1 MPDLITFMSAI
12 KQKIIPD
19 SIVYTDRL
27 NNYGRPDVSG
37 FVHYC
42 ISHSKEFVDC
52 QNNINSIENFGS

>member
-27 NNYGRPDVSG
+27 NSYGRPDVSG
-37 FVHYC
+37 L
-42 ISHSKEFVDC
+42 
-52 QNNINSIENFGS
+52 SITASAIPRNL